1 MKTYKRIAS
10 ELLLV
15 QEAKR
20 VPLLQA
26 WGFSYHEQLIILE
39 LIP

>member
-1 MKTYKRIAS
+1 MKLFKKIAL
-10 ELLLV
+10 ELK
-15 QEAKR
+15 QIPESDR

-39 LIP
+39 MIK